1 MKWKTGGGGGGSAGK
16 GEEGCGRGRGEPP
29 ASSNVIKPSRH
40 NTVIN
45 C

>member
-1 MKWKTGGGGGGSAGK
+1 MKWKTGGGGGGME
-16 GEEGCGRGRGEPP
+16 EEGRGRGRGELP